1 MSHEKDPDL
10 YLEQQIASL
19 SREITPQTDLW
30 ARLEPELEQPTAHK
44 PAQGRQAF
52 VWGAVASVLLVAVL
66 LAVNYV
72 PPGDQQPDFSVA
84 VEASAE
90 AEVITA
96 YETAIAERI
105 HVLHSADSN
114 WGDVDHQLEM
124 FRSAVAEIRFA
135 LSFQPHNPGLL
146 QQLEDVYQ
154 QQLAWLQAIS
164 SYHSATLS

>member
-10 YLEQQIASL
+10 YLDQQVARL

-30 ARLEPELEQPTAHK
+30 AQLEPELDQAQAHQ
-44 PAQGRQAF
+44 PAQGRLAF
-52 VWGAVASVLLVAVL
+52 VWGAVASVLLVGVL
-66 LAVNYV
+66 LVVTYV
-72 PPGDQQPDFSVA
+72 PSGDQQPDLSIA
-84 VEASAE
+84 MEASAE

-105 HVLHSADSN
+105 HVLQSADSN
-114 WGDVDHQLEM
+114 WGDVEHQLEM

-146 QQLEDVYQ
+146 QQLQDVYQ
-154 QQLAWLQAIS
+154 QQLAWLQAVS